1 LSPKITTS
9 GCSSRALK
17 ITVLDSVNV
26 EILCYGLYWI
36 LKYKRGGSKLKAKF
50 NWKKRG

>member
-1 LSPKITTS
+1 LPTNITTPD
-9 GCSSRALK
+9 CSSRALK
-17 ITVLDSVNV
+17 MTVLDSVNV
-26 EILCYGLYWI
+26 EILCCGLYWI